1 MKIISRPS
9 LQTRTRLG
17 MGGNALAEIRIEHPG
32 DWDHWARFWEREGGS
47 FLVLGRGS
55 NLLVRDGDL
64 PLQLVCPP
72 SGPEPEVRAHRARDC
87 VVRVA
92 AGFSLSRLLHW
103 MQDRGLAGLEG
114 LAGIPA
120 NVGGA
125 VAMNAGSFGQCIG
138 DCLHRVRCWS
148 PQGGLIWL
156 QREDVECNYRSFRP
170 KGLKGPWIIHEVEL
184 YFSLAAKAW
193 TQGRMD
199 EVLRRKGQ
207 TQPVGAK
214 TCGCT
219 FKNPD
224 QAPAGLLLDRCGMR
238 GKRKGEVSFSL
249 QHANFLLNQGSGC
262 FAQAMELIGEA
273 KSRVKDRF
281 GVDLEL
287 EVQVVDPDLG
297 LVGDTL

>member
-1 MKIISRPS
+1 
-9 LQTRTRLG
+9 
-17 MGGNALAEIRIEHPG
+17 MGGYALAEIRIEHPG
-32 DWDHWARFWEREGGS
+32 DWDQWARFWEREGGN

-55 NLLVRDGDL
+55 NLLVQDGNL

-72 SGPEPEVRAHRARDC
+72 SGPEPEALAHPAGGC

-92 AGFSLSRLLHW
+92 AGFSLLRLLHW
-103 MQDRGLAGLEG
+103 MQRRGLAGLEG

-156 QREDVECNYRSFRP
+156 QREDVECMYRSFRP
-170 KGLKGPWIIHEVEL
+170 KELKKPWIIHEVEL
-184 YFSLAAKAW
+184 CFSSAEKTW
-193 TQGRMD
+193 TKGRMD
-199 EVLRRKGQ
+199 EVLWRKAQ

-238 GKRKGEVSFSL
+238 GKRKGGISFSL
-249 QHANFLLNQGSGC
+249 QHANFLLNQGRGC
-262 FAQAMELIGEA
+262 FDQAMELIVEA

-287 EVQVVDPDLG
+287 EVQIVDPDLDPA
-297 LVGDTL
+297 GDTL